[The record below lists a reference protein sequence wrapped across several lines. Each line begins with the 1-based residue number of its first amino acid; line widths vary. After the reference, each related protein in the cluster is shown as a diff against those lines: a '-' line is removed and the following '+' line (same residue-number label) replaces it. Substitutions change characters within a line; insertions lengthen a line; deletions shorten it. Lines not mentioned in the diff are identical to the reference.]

1 MKIRDSRGFTLIELL
16 VVVAIIG
23 IIAALSVTNYLSAV
37 QRARQKR
44 TMADMKTIAGAWESR
59 AVDVRAYNAAGLAV
73 PSQPITYPQILN
85 MLAPTY
91 IKQIPQYDA
100 WNRPLSFT
108 TDAAVGSSSL
118 AAEYA
123 IRSAGRDGVFS
134 PTYDAITTTNYD
146 CDIVFAGGKFVQ
158 YPEGVQAH

>member
-1 MKIRDSRGFTLIELL
+1 MKTQRARGFTIIELL

-23 IIAALSVTNYLSAV
+23 IIAALSVTNYLSAM

-73 PSQPITYPQILN
+73 PSQPIAYPQMLH

-91 IKQIPQYDA
+91 IKELPQFDA
-100 WNRPLSFT
+100 WNRPMSFT
-108 TDAAVGSSSL
+108 ADAPVGSSTL

-134 PTYDAITTTNYD
+134 PTYQAITTTNYD
-146 CDIVFAGGKFVQ
+146 CDIVFIGGKFVQ
-158 YPEGVQAH
+158 YPEGAQAN